1 MLGIGPE
8 IGRDLLGRAQADV
21 EVGGDGVRV
30 EPELRRARAVDL
42 GIERRR
48 VDLLLQMRV
57 GDAGNGRDA
66 PAQLLGDAQVVGA
79 VIADG
84 AHVDLR
90 RQAEIEDLR
99 HHVGGLEIERCLR
112 GRRPAAPARSL
123 RT

>member
-1 MLGIGPE
+1 MLRRLDREVIGNSRRRIGPE
-8 IGRDLLGRAQADV
+8 IRRDLLGRAQADID
-21 EVGGDGVRV
+21 VGGDGVGV
-30 EPELRRARAVDL
+30 EPELRRPRPIDRGV
-42 GIERRR
+42 ERRR

-66 PAQLLGDAQVVGA
+66 PPQLLRDPQVRRPV
-79 VIADG
+79 VADG

-99 HHVGGLEIERCLR
+99 HDV
-112 GRRPAAPARSL
+112 RRPGN